1 MREGQRRH
9 AGRFQAEG
17 AVHFAVAF
25 AFAPAVSMK
34 RLQQTTKSDTD
45 ERQVAKGKFLS
56 AIVVVVAADAVVA
69 VDDGL

>member
-1 MREGQRRH
+1 
-9 AGRFQAEG
+9 
-17 AVHFAVAF
+17 
-25 AFAPAVSMK
+25 MK